1 MAKESDRRT
10 DRGQES
16 RSAFLREVLL
26 RGPVTRKEIADRI
39 GLDPGQV
46 TRIARRLIDDGLVRE
61 RRRGPGE
68 VPVGP
73 GRASRPL
80 TVDPRGGQVLG
91 VGITPTVQTVALA
104 DIGRTVTASADFQ
117 FEPIGD
123 AEALMRRLADEFR
136 RLADTQLGDRSR
148 LLGGLVM
155 ITGEVDQEAGTVL
168 DAPFLGWGPF
178 PLGPRLAELLNMP
191 VLVRGLAPA
200 IAEVEMMF
208 GVARGRRDLLS
219 MICGLGIAT
228 AVFVDGRPVGDSGYS
243 SGAIG
248 TMQMF
253 DEEGRT
259 RTLDGLAGGAGILR
273 RLLGERTTPAPLSHI
288 DLDLHDAIERD
299 RAGDPRV
306 AALMGMAG
314 RELARIMA
322 AHAHFVRP
330 ELVLISGPLSTS
342 PSYMAAIRMFLSEA
356 MTPPIE
362 VAVSRVAGA
371 EGGWW
376 ASCSL
381 AVHEYLVDRP
391 IDLPGS

>member
-1 MAKESDRRT
+1 M
-10 DRGQES
+10 
-16 RSAFLREVLL
+16 
-26 RGPVTRKEIADRI
+26 TRNEIADRI
-39 GLDPGQV
+39 GLDPAQV
-46 TRIARRLIDDGLVRE
+46 SRIARRLIDRGLVRE
-61 RRRGPGE
+61 RRLEPGE

-73 GRASRPL
+73 GGAARPL

-91 VGITPTVQTVALA
+91 IGIAPTVQTVALA
-104 DIGRTVTASADFQ
+104 DIGRTVMASADFQ

-123 AEALMRRLADEFR
+123 AEGLVRRLAVEFR
-136 RLADTQLGDRSR
+136 RLVATRLGDRSR

-155 ITGEVDQEAGTVL
+155 ITGEVDREAGTVL

-191 VLVRGLAPA
+191 MLVRGIAPA

-228 AVFVDGRPVGDSGYS
+228 AVFVDGRPIGDSGFS

-248 TMQMF
+248 TMQIF

-306 AALMGMAG
+306 AALMGTAG

-330 ELVLISGPLSTS
+330 ELVLISGPLATS
-342 PSYMAAIRMFLSEA
+342 PSYMSAIRMFLAEA

-362 VAVSRVAGA
+362 VAASRIVGA

-381 AVHEYLVDRP
+381 AVHEYLMDRP
-391 IDLPGS
+391 VDLPGS